1 MDIPAARRIERP
13 RWVNGRV
20 LLGLTLFLA
29 AFGGVQ
35 RVLAAAD
42 DTVQAWSAAGDL
54 ATGTQLTAEDLVPVD
69 VHLSGPTMGS
79 YVRFSEDL
87 TGTTLIRPVTGG
99 ELIPTGALVPAGTET
114 SLRTM
119 TIPVTPEHAVGGE
132 VAPGQKVDVIAT
144 FDSGDV
150 RARSVTLLQGAEVA
164 DIVTGGGLT
173 LSEDAV
179 LGITVQVSPKDA
191 TRLAFAIRTAE
202 IDIALT
208 TGTDKESLGRSVSG
222 ADFDE

>member
-20 LLGLTLFLA
+20 LLGLVLFLA
-29 AFGGVQ
+29 AFGGGQ

-42 DTVQAWSAAGDL
+42 DTVQVWSASGDL
-54 ATGTQLTAEDLVPVD
+54 ASGTQLTAENLVPVD
-69 VHLSGPTMGS
+69 VHLSGPTMSS
-79 YVRFSEDL
+79 YVQSTEDL
-87 TGTTLIRPVTGG
+87 TGATLTRSVIGG
-99 ELIPTGALVPAGTET
+99 ELIPSGSLVSAGADP

-119 TIPVTPEHAVGGE
+119 TIPVTPEHAVGGD

-208 TGTDKESLGRSVSG
+208 TSTDKDSVGGSVTG
-222 ADFDE
+222 ADF